1 MRRPGLILFQN
12 SRPLLEFSFLKFREL
27 SQPQHTRAPG
37 LNVAK
42 RLLINCLICELVVV
56 YPFDILKTFVEN
68 DDVRRAA
75 IAILQYLRDHPQAKD
90 SLSGIAEWWVGQDQV
105 TVETALKFLA
115 KAGVLQKR
123 RHLYRLAS
131 HKAASSETE
140 VIAQTLR
147 RLQGNDDRVI

>member
-1 MRRPGLILFQN
+1 M
-12 SRPLLEFSFLKFREL
+12 
-27 SQPQHTRAPG
+27 
-37 LNVAK
+37 
-42 RLLINCLICELVVV
+42 VVV

-105 TVETALKFLA
+105 TVEKALKFLA

-123 RHLYRLAS
+123 HHLYRLAAF
-131 HKAASSETE
+131 KAASPETNA
-140 VIAQTLR
+140 IAQTLR
-147 RLQGNDDRVI
+147 QLRENDDMTHELRG